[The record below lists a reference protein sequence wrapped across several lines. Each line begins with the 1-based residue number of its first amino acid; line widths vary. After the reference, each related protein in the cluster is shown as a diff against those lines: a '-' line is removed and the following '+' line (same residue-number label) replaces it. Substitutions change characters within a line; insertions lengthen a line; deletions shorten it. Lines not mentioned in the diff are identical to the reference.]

1 MGEPLRRLTLQKVT
15 FVWGKE
21 QKQCFETL
29 KNCLVNVKTLG
40 HLRHDATKT
49 QLVTDASN
57 VRLEAVL
64 LQEHRSETRAIS
76 Y

>member
-1 MGEPLRRLTLQKVT
+1 MG
-15 FVWGKE
+15 
-21 QKQCFETL
+21 

-40 HLRHDATKT
+40 HLRPDATRT
-49 QLVTDASN
+49 QVVTDASN

-64 LQEHRSETRAIS
+64 LQEHGSETRAIS